1 MVDATDVRV
10 LEMLQQNARV
20 TNAEIARQLHMAPS
34 AILQRIRRL
43 EERGVIQGYS
53 ARVDPDSVARGLVA
67 YVFLVTDE
75 PLGEPRAA
83 RAVAELPEVLE
94 LHDIAGD
101 DCYLAKVRVADT
113 SALHRLLREKIA
125 TIPDV
130 RSTRTVIVLK
140 TFKESLELPL
150 PAAVRASDS

>member
-1 MVDATDVRV
+1 
-10 LEMLQQNARV
+10 
-20 TNAEIARQLHMAPS
+20 MAPS

-43 EERGVIQGYS
+43 EERGVIRGYS
-53 ARVDPDSVARGLVA
+53 ARLDPEAVARGLVA
-67 YVFLVTDE
+67 YVFLRTGE

-83 RAVAELPEVLE
+83 RAVAALPEVLE

-113 SALHRLLREKIA
+113 EALHRLLRETIA
-125 TIPDV
+125 AIPDV

-140 TFKESLELPL
+140 TFKESSELPL
-150 PAAVRASDS
+150 PAEVSGSAG